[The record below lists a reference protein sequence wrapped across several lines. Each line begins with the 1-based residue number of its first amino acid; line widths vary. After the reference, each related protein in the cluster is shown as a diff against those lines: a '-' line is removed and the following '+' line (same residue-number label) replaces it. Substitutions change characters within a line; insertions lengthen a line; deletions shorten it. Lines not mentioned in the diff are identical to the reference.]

1 MLFSFLSLQMELIFL
16 LTQIH
21 YQVNGKQSTQKN
33 VKVQFS
39 QVKNSHRIASIFPS
53 RPLQNI
59 ETNIEKRFFWIQVVG
74 CFYFLTKIILY
85 LFHNKMD

>member
-59 ETNIEKRFFWIQVVG
+59 KTNIEKKVSLDSSSRMFL
-74 CFYFLTKIILY
+74 FLTEIICY
-85 LFHNKMD
+85 LFDTKMD